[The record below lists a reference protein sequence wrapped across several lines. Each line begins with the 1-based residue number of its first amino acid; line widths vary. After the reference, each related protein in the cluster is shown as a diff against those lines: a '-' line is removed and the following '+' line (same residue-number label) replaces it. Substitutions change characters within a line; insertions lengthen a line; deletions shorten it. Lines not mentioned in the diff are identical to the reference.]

1 MRITVIPV
9 DRWIR
14 RDSDTVNLPEWSFDD
29 AHIHAIQWDGDS
41 GEIEFTGKPKPAN
54 EEFTDTAVLQPYL
67 DALDQRLA
75 EIAAQEAAV
84 EPVE

>member
-1 MRITVIPV
+1 MRVTVIPV

-14 RDSDTVNLPEWSFDD
+14 RDSDTATLPEWPFDD

-54 EEFTDTAVLQPYL
+54 EEFTDITILQPYL
-67 DALDQRLA
+67 VALDLRLA
-75 EIAAQEAAV
+75 EIAAYQAAV